1 MSGALCSS
9 LPCRLNSSTYTGMQ
23 AAQSSES
30 RDWPGVCA
38 CPWGGA
44 TQPTERT
51 TAANRATCL
60 MERPSNSLQQQG
72 SRESCSDDLPSRPHR
87 WAPVAASRHTTPFLV
102 STYRTDAPSG
112 PSRNPVISLVAWKRQ
127 SGMVSDRADL
137 ERSPVPVRARL
148 TGWSQRARPRR
159 VANRSTQPARDACAP
174 PPSGSPDRTNAEP
187 PCIGSSAI
195 LESFVACECSVAE
208 ETRTRGFAS
217 PALAGFALVDGAFL
231 TELLIRHRQR
241 RVK

>member
-1 MSGALCSS
+1 
-9 LPCRLNSSTYTGMQ
+9 MQ

-148 TGWSQRARPRR
+148 TGCVTKSQTPT
-159 VANRSTQPARDACAP
+159 SGKPLHTACA
-174 PPSGSPDRTNAEP
+174 RRMCA
-187 PCIGSSAI
+187 SSVWFPGPHERRAPVYRQ
-195 LESFVACECSVAE
+195 LGDLGVL
-208 ETRTRGFAS
+208 RG
-217 PALAGFALVDGAFL
+217 V
-231 TELLIRHRQR
+231 
-241 RVK
+241 